1 MCVIFFCV
9 VYGKNHANERKKN
22 MQYLQKRNK
31 TKKKKEEKKSYFRN
45 ENARDWA
52 REKNRK
58 RLK

>member
-1 MCVIFFCV
+1 MCVIFFLCSV
-9 VYGKNHANERKKN
+9 WKEPC
-22 MQYLQKRNK
+22 KR
-31 TKKKKEEKKSYFRN
+31 TKKKYAISPKTKQNKKKGRKKSYFRN

>member
-1 MCVIFFCV
+1 MERTMQT
-9 VYGKNHANERKKN
+9 NEKKN